1 MKNRRLRLLILIS
14 IFAAAASA
22 WLYGYHHHKNLDNI
36 PSKALMLTYLEE
48 KGEGYASAKIEGYS
62 LEGLCTVWG
71 EPDGTL
77 FGMFGCIWEI
87 EDTFFVV
94 YFDSDSL
101 AEFVKLG
108 ERSEGH

>member
-1 MKNRRLRLLILIS
+1 MKKAVYKLLVFVAILAVVVCLW
-14 IFAAAASA
+14 F
-22 WLYGYHHHKNLDNI
+22 YGYYNRKSLDNI
-36 PSKALMLTYLEE
+36 PSKSLMLTYLEE